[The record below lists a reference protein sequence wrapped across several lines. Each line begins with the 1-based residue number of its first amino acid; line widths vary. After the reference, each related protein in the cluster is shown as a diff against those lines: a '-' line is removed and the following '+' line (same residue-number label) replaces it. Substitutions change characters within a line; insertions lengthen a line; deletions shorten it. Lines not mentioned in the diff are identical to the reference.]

1 MVFEYLDQPLIVD
14 KKFGSQLG
22 PGATTPPCF
31 WHFMKIKI
39 QHQPATLSLQDV
51 AHLDE
56 LGTHPAE
63 TSALLFLEGWD
74 PDRSQRL
81 LVSIDIEI
89 VKLIEQL
96 GGIAPIGLAFAVE
109 HLGRGHKSLD

>member
-1 MVFEYLDQPLIVD
+1 MVFEHLDQPLIMD
-14 KKFGSQLG
+14 QKFGSQLG

-63 TSALLFLEGWD
+63 TSALLFLERWD
-74 PDRSQRL
+74 PNRSQRL
-81 LVSIDIEI
+81 LVSVDIEI

-109 HLGRGHKSLD
+109 HLGRDHK